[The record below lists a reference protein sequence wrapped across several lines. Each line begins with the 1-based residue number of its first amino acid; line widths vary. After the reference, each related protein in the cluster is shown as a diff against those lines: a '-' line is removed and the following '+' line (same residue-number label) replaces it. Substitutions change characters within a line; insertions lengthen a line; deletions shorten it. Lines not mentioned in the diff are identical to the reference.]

1 MSEMKKFRLEEYN
14 GGQSMLCQ
22 SWKDWKV
29 LKGLEICI
37 VITRTWIKVI
47 TFVQSNQTYHDRL
60 FYLIVSNKKLM
71 KGKKFVFDLAENMIE
86 FIRTLL
92 GDIKLI
98 NIDMLES

>member
-1 MSEMKKFRLEEYN
+1 
-14 GGQSMLCQ
+14 
-22 SWKDWKV
+22 
-29 LKGLEICI
+29 
-37 VITRTWIKVI
+37 
-47 TFVQSNQTYHDRL
+47 
-60 FYLIVSNKKLM
+60 M